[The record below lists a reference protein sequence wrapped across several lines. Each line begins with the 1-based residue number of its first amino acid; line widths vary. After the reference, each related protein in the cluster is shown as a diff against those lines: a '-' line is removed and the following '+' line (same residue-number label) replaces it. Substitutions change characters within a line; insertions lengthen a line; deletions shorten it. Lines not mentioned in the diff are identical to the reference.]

1 MLGATGNARSA
12 REQLSIDEFPSD
24 RLTGYRSPGT
34 FFSIEIGTCRIAVE
48 DYGRREVSRK
58 RILMMHARPR
68 NAVGK

>member
-48 DYGRREVSRK
+48 DYGRREAEAD
-58 RILMMHARPR
+58 LNDACDQ
-68 NAVGK
+68 AVGK